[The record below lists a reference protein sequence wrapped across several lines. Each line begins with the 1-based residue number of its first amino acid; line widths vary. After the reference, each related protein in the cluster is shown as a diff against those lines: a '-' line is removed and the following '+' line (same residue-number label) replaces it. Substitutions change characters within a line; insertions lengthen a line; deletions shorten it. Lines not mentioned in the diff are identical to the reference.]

1 MSCFLFFA
9 TVLRL
14 SNPLRGRPCLNTRLS
29 LHTVHSSAPPTLTY
43 TQGGRPGNVWGQG
56 PVSPS
61 GLTDWLARVRYLRA
75 IWFFLMSFMLCAQWF
90 LRENKTTERK
100 LLLVRHVHKKLQKN
114 QIGISRHSLC
124 SFPLH
129 GNSLFRNLS

>member
-14 SNPLRGRPCLNTRLS
+14 SNPMRGRPCLNTRLS
-29 LHTVHSSAPPTLTY
+29 LHRVHSSAPLTLTY

-61 GLTDWLARVRYLRA
+61 VLTDWLARVRYLRA
-75 IWFFLMSFMLCAQWF
+75 IWVFFKCLSCFVHNGFCVRTKQEK
-90 LRENKTTERK
+90 ENSCWSGMCI
-100 LLLVRHVHKKLQKN
+100 KKLQQSKKTN
-114 QIGISRHSLC
+114 
-124 SFPLH
+124 LH
-129 GNSLFRNLS
+129 FRTFSM